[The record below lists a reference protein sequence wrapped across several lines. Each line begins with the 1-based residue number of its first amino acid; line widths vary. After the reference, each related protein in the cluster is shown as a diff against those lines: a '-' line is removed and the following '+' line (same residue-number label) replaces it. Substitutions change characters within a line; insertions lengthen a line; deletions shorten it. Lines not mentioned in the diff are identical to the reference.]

1 MIVEKIMNEDII
13 TLTPADTIHSAVL
26 LIKEKRIRHIPIV
39 DDCFQLVGLVSDR
52 DIRDA
57 VPSIFNTAEYK
68 NDLQK
73 PLSSIMKTDLIT
85 GHPLDFVEEIGAV
98 FCENSIS
105 CLPIVKERKLVGII
119 TGSDLLQSFV
129 ELTGVNQPGSQI
141 EIKIP
146 NKAGTLHDIAHI
158 FKRRNSNI
166 LSTLVYPE
174 KDGTDYKI
182 LVIRVQTMNPFMV
195 VEDLKQEGY
204 TVLWPSLP
212 GTSHE

>member
-13 TLTPADTIHSAVL
+13 TLTPTDTIHSAVL
-26 LIKEKRIRHIPIV
+26 IIKEKRIRHIPIV
-39 DDCFQLVGLVSDR
+39 DDSFQLVGLVSDR

-57 VPSIFNTAEYK
+57 APSIFRTAENE

-73 PLSSIMKTDLIT
+73 ALSTIMRTDIIT

-98 FCENSIS
+98 FCDNNIS

-119 TGSDLLQSFV
+119 TGSDLLHSYV

-146 NKAGTLHDIAHI
+146 DKAGTLHDIARI

-174 KDGTDYKI
+174 KMGPI
-182 LVIRVQTMNPFMV
+182 IRF
-195 VEDLKQEGY
+195 L
-204 TVLWPSLP
+204 
-212 GTSHE
+212 